1 MPESKFFKQQESNNL
16 RVRKIKEVTIIGSV
30 INILLSGLKFAAGIV
45 GHSNALIADGVHS
58 LSDLSTDIVVI
69 FGVSLANRPKDK
81 THDYGHGKFETIAS
95 LLIGLALLAVGIGI
109 LKEGIGEIIYLLK
122 GGKVKRIEDITL
134 VIALTSILAK
144 ELLYRYSYLW
154 SKKLESGALKANAL
168 HHRSDALSSV
178 GVAIGLAGAI
188 FLGKKWQILD
198 PIAATIVG
206 IFVIKSGVF
215 IVKENIEELTE
226 GSLDEET
233 EREILSIIREIDG
246 VYEPHNLKTRRIGK
260 NIAIDVHIRVNK
272 NLNIDEGHRIAT
284 EVENK
289 LRTHYGNETLIS
301 VHIEPY

>member
-1 MPESKFFKQQESNNL
+1 MAESKFFNQQESNNL
-16 RVRKIKEVTIIGSV
+16 RVKKIKQVTILGSV
-30 INILLSGLKFAAGIV
+30 INILLSGLKFVAGIM

-109 LKEGIGEIIYLLK
+109 LREGVGEIIYLIK
-122 GGKVKRIEDITL
+122 GGTVKRVESITL
-134 VIALTSILAK
+134 VIAILSVFAK
-144 ELLYRYSYLW
+144 ELLYRYSYMW
-154 SKKLESGALKANAL
+154 GKKLESGALRANAL

-178 GVAIGLAGAI
+178 GVAIGLTGAI
-188 FLGKKWQILD
+188 FLGDKWQILD

-206 IFVIKSGVF
+206 LFVIKSG
-215 IVKENIEELTE
+215 ISIAKENLKELTE
-226 GSLDEET
+226 TSLDETVE
-233 EREILSIIREIDG
+233 EEILSVVRGIQG

-284 EVENK
+284 EVENQLK
-289 LRTHYGNETLIS
+289 AHYGNDTVIS